1 MKNHFIVKPFIYL
14 VLTVS
19 LILTGVNLAQSDSG
33 DPLPGKFN
41 QPIQFANLTPEYI
54 KQATDESIKQARESL
69 EKLYKIPKEQRTF
82 DNTML
87 EIDNIYNNVGNVANS
102 IGLIANVSPDDATRN
117 QAEESDATF
126 SKFFNEVSLDENL
139 YRAVKDYSESAEAKT
154 LTGYKALFLKETV
167 EDFERNG
174 FALSKEKRDEL
185 KDINDK
191 ISDLSI
197 MFQKNIGEVNDF
209 LIVDETQIDGL
220 QEDYKNARRTEDG
233 NYKIDLSYPSYRPF
247 MKYSNSEETRK
258 ELYTLYNN
266 RAARSN
272 LEVLIKVL
280 MLRKE
285 MAELLGFKTYADYR
299 VGDRMAK
306 LPQNVWE
313 FENNLVDNLKEKAR
327 MDYDEML
334 TVKRAKL
341 GDESIDVIQP
351 WEASYYSNILLKEN
365 YDLDQNLVKE
375 YFPTDAVISGLF
387 QIAQHLFGVEFEE
400 VKDPSVW
407 YENVQ
412 MFNVKKDGKVIARFY
427 TDLYPRPNKFSHAAC
442 FPMIKGKETPK
453 GYQMPVATLVCNFPA
468 PTDGVPSLLTHN
480 EVETFFHEF
489 GHVLHNMLTTA
500 ALSTQSGTSVSRD
513 FVEAPSQIFE
523 NWTWNYDALKLFAK
537 NYKTGEVLPESLFEK
552 MVAAKNVGSGLSN
565 TQQVFYGMI
574 DFTLHDKYD
583 PTSAT
588 TTTEIVAEL
597 QDKITL
603 YPYLEGTHMQAA
615 FGHLMGYA
623 AGYYGYLWS
632 LVYAQ
637 DMFSVFEK
645 NGVMDVNTGLRYR
658 DVVLA
663 NGGSRD
669 ELEMVIE
676 FLGREPNQEAYFKS
690 IGLETIKKDIET
702 N

>member
-1 MKNHFIVKPFIYL
+1 MKNHFIVKPFVYL
-14 VLTVS
+14 VLT
-19 LILTGVNLAQSDSG
+19 ILVTGVSLAQSDSG

-41 QPIQFANLTPEYI
+41 QPIQFANLTPEYVQQATDLAI
-54 KQATDESIKQARESL
+54 KQAKESL
-69 EKLYKIPKEQRTF
+69 EKLYTVPKDKRTF

-87 EIDNIYNNVGNVANS
+87 ELDNIYDEVGNVYGS
-102 IGLIANVSPDDATRN
+102 VYLMANVNPDDGIRN
-117 QAEESDATF
+117 TASECNSQFA
-126 SKFFNEVSLDENL
+126 KFFNEVSLDENL
-139 YRAVKDYSESAEAKT
+139 YQAVKDYSESAEAKS
-154 LTGYKALFLKETV
+154 LTGYKAKYVKETV
-167 EDFERNG
+167 EGFERNG

-185 KDINDK
+185 KIINDR
-191 ISDLSI
+191 ISDLSL
-197 MFQKNIGEVNDF
+197 MFQRNIGEVDDY
-209 LIVDETQIDGL
+209 LIVDETQIEGL

-233 NYKIDLSYPSYRPF
+233 EYKINLSYPSYRPF
-247 MKYSNSEETRK
+247 MKYSESDETRK
-258 ELYTLYNN
+258 ELYSMYNN

-272 LEVLIKVL
+272 LEILIKVL
-280 MLRKE
+280 MSRKE
-285 MAELLGFKTYADYR
+285 MAQLLGFETYAEYR

-313 FENNLVDNLKEKAR
+313 FENNLVDNLKEKAQI
-327 MDYDEML
+327 DYDEL
-334 TVKRAKL
+334 LAIKRSKL
-341 GDESIDVIQP
+341 GDDSIDVIQP
-351 WEASYYSNILLKEN
+351 WEASYYSNLLLMEK

-375 YFPTDAVISGLF
+375 YFPTDEVIDGLF
-387 QIAQHLFGVEFEE
+387 QIAQHLFQVEFEE
-400 VKDPSVW
+400 VKNPSVW
-407 YENVQ
+407 YEDVR
-412 MFNVKKDGKVIARFY
+412 MFNVKKDGKVVSRFY

-442 FPMIKGKETPK
+442 FPMIAGKETPNE
-453 GYQMPVATLVCNFPA
+453 YQMPVATLVCNFPA
-468 PTDGVPSLLTHN
+468 PTEDTPSLLTHN

-489 GHVLHNMLTTA
+489 GHVLHSVLTTT
-500 ALSTQSGTSVSRD
+500 ALSSQSGTSVSRD

-537 NYKTGEVLPESLFEK
+537 NYKTGEVLPENLFEK

-574 DFTLHDKYD
+574 DFTLHDKYE

-588 TTTEIVAEL
+588 TTTEVVAEL
-597 QDKITL
+597 QNKITS
-603 YPYLEGTHMQAA
+603 YPYLDGTHMQAA

-645 NGVMDVNTGLRYR
+645 NGIMDVETGLRYR
-658 DVVLA
+658 DIILT

-669 ELEMVIE
+669 ELEMVVE
-676 FLGREPNQEAYFKS
+676 FLGREPNQDAYFRS
-690 IGLETIKKDIET
+690 IGLETIKSDVET

>member
-1 MKNHFIVKPFIYL
+1 
-14 VLTVS
+14 
-19 LILTGVNLAQSDSG
+19 

-41 QPIQFANLTPEYI
+41 QPIQFSNLTPEYI
-54 KQATDESIKQARESL
+54 KQATDASINQAKESL
-69 EKLYKIPKEQRTF
+69 DKLYAIPKEKRTF

-87 EIDNIYNNVGNVANS
+87 ELDNIYNNAGNVANS
-102 IGLIANVSPDDATRN
+102 VNLMSNVHPDDAVRE
-117 QAEESDATF
+117 QATESNSVFD
-126 SKFFNEVSLDENL
+126 KFFNSVQLDENL
-139 YRAVKDYSESAEAKT
+139 YRAVKDYSESAEAKS
-154 LTGYKALFLKETV
+154 LNGYKAKFVEETV
-167 EDFERNG
+167 RDFERNG
-174 FALSKEKRDEL
+174 FALSKEGRDKL

-197 MFQKNIGEVNDF
+197 MFQQNIAKVDDY
-209 LIVDETQIDGL
+209 LIVDDAQIEGL

-233 NYKIDLSYPSYRPF
+233 KYKIDLSYPSYRPF
-247 MKYSNSEETRK
+247 MKYSESEETRK
-258 ELYTLYNN
+258 ELYSMYNN
-266 RAARSN
+266 RAAKSN

-280 MLRKE
+280 MLKKE
-285 MAELLGFKTYADYR
+285 MAELLGFKTYAEYR

-306 LPQNVWE
+306 LPQNVWD
-313 FENNLVDNLKEKAR
+313 FENNLVDKLKEKAQI
-327 MDYDEML
+327 DYDELLM
-334 TVKRAKL
+334 VKRAKI
-341 GDESIDVIQP
+341 GDETIDVIQP
-351 WEASYYSNILLKEN
+351 WEGSYYSNILLKEK

-375 YFPTDAVISGLF
+375 YFAADAVFDGLF
-387 QIAQHLFGVEFEE
+387 QIAQHLFGVQFEE

-407 YENVQ
+407 NKDVR

-442 FPMIKGKETPK
+442 FPMIKGKGTPQ

-468 PTDGVPSLLTHN
+468 PTEDIPSLLTHR

-500 ALSTQSGTSVSRD
+500 ELSTQSGTSVSRD

-537 NYKTGEVLPESLFEK
+537 NYKTGEVLPPVLFEK
-552 MVAAKNVGSGLSN
+552 MLAAKNVGSGLSN
-565 TQQVFYGMI
+565 TQQVFYGLI

-588 TTTEIVAEL
+588 TTTEIVEEL
-597 QDKITL
+597 QNKITL
-603 YPYLEGTHMQAA
+603 YPYLDGTHMQAA

-645 NGVMDVNTGLRYR
+645 NGVMDVETGLRYR
-658 DVVLA
+658 DIIFA

-676 FLGREPNQEAYFKS
+676 FLGREPNQDAYFKS
-690 IGLETIKKDIET
+690 IGLDVDDSDTM
-702 N
+702 

>member
-1 MKNHFIVKPFIYL
+1 MKNRFNVKPFVYL
-14 VLTVS
+14 VLT
-19 LILTGVNLAQSDSG
+19 ILVTGVSLAQSDSG

-41 QPIQFANLTPEYI
+41 QPIQFANLTPEYVQ
-54 KQATDESIKQARESL
+54 QATDLAISQAKKSL
-69 EKLYKIPKEQRTF
+69 EKLYTIPEEQRTF

-87 EIDNIYNNVGNVANS
+87 EIDNIYNEVGNVYGS
-102 IGLIANVSPDDATRN
+102 VYLMANVNPDEGIRN
-117 QAEESDATF
+117 TASECNSQFA
-126 SKFFNEVSLDENL
+126 KFFNEISLDENL
-139 YRAVKDYSESAEAKT
+139 YRAVKDYSESAKAKS
-154 LTGYKALFLKETV
+154 LTGYKAKFVTETV

-174 FALSKEKRDEL
+174 FALSKEKREEL
-185 KDINDK
+185 KAINDK
-191 ISDLSI
+191 TSDLSI
-197 MFQKNIGEVNDF
+197 MFRNNIASVDEY
-209 LIVDETQIDGL
+209 LIVDETQIEGL
-220 QEDYKNARRTEDG
+220 QEDYKNARRQEG
-233 NYKIDLSYPSYRPF
+233 GKYKIDLSYPSYRPF
-247 MKYSNSEETRK
+247 MKYSESEETRK
-258 ELYTLYNN
+258 ELYALYNN
-266 RAARSN
+266 RTARSN

-285 MAELLGFKTYADYR
+285 MAQLLGFETYAEYR

-306 LPQNVWE
+306 LPENVWE
-313 FENNLVDNLKEKAR
+313 FENNLIDNLKEKAQI
-327 MDYDEML
+327 DYDELLM
-334 TVKRAKL
+334 VKRTKL

-351 WEASYYSNILLKEN
+351 WEASYYSNILLKEK

-375 YFPTDAVISGLF
+375 YFPTDEVIDGLF
-387 QIAQHLFGVEFEE
+387 QIAQHLFQVEFEE
-400 VKDPSVW
+400 VKNPSVW
-407 YENVQ
+407 YEDVR
-412 MFNVKKDGKVIARFY
+412 MFNVKKDGKVISRFY

-442 FPMIKGKETPK
+442 FPMIAGKETSQ

-468 PTDGVPSLLTHN
+468 PTADTPSLLTHR

-489 GHVLHNMLTTA
+489 GHVLHNVLTTT
-500 ALSTQSGTSVSRD
+500 ALSSHSGTSVSRD

-583 PTSAT
+583 PTSAK
-588 TTTEIVAEL
+588 TTTEVVAEL

-603 YPYLEGTHMQAA
+603 YPYLDGTHMQAA

-645 NGVMDVNTGLRYR
+645 NGIMDVETGLRYR
-658 DVVLA
+658 DIILT

-669 ELEMVIE
+669 ELEMVVE
-676 FLGREPNQEAYFKS
+676 FLGREPNQDAYFRS
-690 IGLETIKKDIET
+690 IGLESIRADVET

>member
-1 MKNHFIVKPFIYL
+1 M
-14 VLTVS
+14 
-19 LILTGVNLAQSDSG
+19 
-33 DPLPGKFN
+33 
-41 QPIQFANLTPEYI
+41 
-54 KQATDESIKQARESL
+54 
-69 EKLYKIPKEQRTF
+69 
-82 DNTML
+82 
-87 EIDNIYNNVGNVANS
+87 
-102 IGLIANVSPDDATRN
+102 
-117 QAEESDATF
+117 
-126 SKFFNEVSLDENL
+126 
-139 YRAVKDYSESAEAKT
+139 
-154 LTGYKALFLKETV
+154 
-167 EDFERNG
+167 
-174 FALSKEKRDEL
+174 
-185 KDINDK
+185 
-191 ISDLSI
+191 
-197 MFQKNIGEVNDF
+197 
-209 LIVDETQIDGL
+209 
-220 QEDYKNARRTEDG
+220 
-233 NYKIDLSYPSYRPF
+233 
-247 MKYSNSEETRK
+247 
-258 ELYTLYNN
+258 YNN

-285 MAELLGFKTYADYR
+285 MAQLLGFETYAEYR

-306 LPQNVWE
+306 LPQNVWS
-313 FENNLVDNLKEKAR
+313 FENNLVDKLKEKAQL
-327 MDYDEML
+327 DYDELLM
-334 TVKRAKL
+334 VKRAKL

-351 WEASYYSNILLKEN
+351 WEASYYSNILLKEK

-375 YFPTDAVISGLF
+375 YFPTDEVIDGLF
-387 QIAQHLFGVEFEE
+387 QIAQHLFQVEFEE
-400 VKDPSVW
+400 VNNPSVW
-407 YENVQ
+407 YEDVR
-412 MFNVKKDGKVIARFY
+412 MFNVKKDGKVISRFY

-442 FPMIKGKETPK
+442 FPMIAGKETPE

-468 PTDGVPSLLTHN
+468 PTEDTPSLLTHN

-489 GHVLHNMLTTA
+489 GHVLHNVLTTT
-500 ALSTQSGTSVSRD
+500 ALSSHSGTSVSRD

-537 NYKTGEVLPESLFEK
+537 NYKSGEVLPESLFEK

-637 DMFSVFEK
+637 DMFSVFEE
-645 NGVMDVNTGLRYR
+645 NGVMDVETGLRYR
-658 DVVLA
+658 DIILT

-669 ELEMVIE
+669 ELEMVVE
-676 FLGREPNQEAYFKS
+676 FLGREPNQDAYFRS
-690 IGLETIKKDIET
+690 IGLESIKGDVET

>member
-1 MKNHFIVKPFIYL
+1 MKKHFFVKPFVYL
-14 VLTVS
+14 VLTISQIV
-19 LILTGVNLAQSDSG
+19 TGFSFSQSESG

-41 QPIQFANLTPEYI
+41 QPIQFSNLTPEYI
-54 KQATDESIKQARESL
+54 KQATDASINQAKESL
-69 EKLYKIPKEQRTF
+69 DKLYAIPKEKRTF

-87 EIDNIYNNVGNVANS
+87 ELDNIYNNAGNVANS
-102 IGLIANVSPDDATRN
+102 VNLMSNVHPDDAVRE
-117 QAEESDATF
+117 QATESNSVFD
-126 SKFFNEVSLDENL
+126 KFFNSVQLDENL
-139 YRAVKDYSESAEAKT
+139 YRAVKDYSESAEAKS
-154 LTGYKALFLKETV
+154 LNGYKAKFVEETV
-167 EDFERNG
+167 RDFERNG
-174 FALSKEKRDEL
+174 FALSKEGRDKL

-197 MFQKNIGEVNDF
+197 MFQQNIAKVDDY
-209 LIVDETQIDGL
+209 LIVDDAQIEGL

-233 NYKIDLSYPSYRPF
+233 KYKIDLSYPSYRPF
-247 MKYSNSEETRK
+247 MKYSESEETRK
-258 ELYTLYNN
+258 ELYSMYNN
-266 RAARSN
+266 RAAKSN

-280 MLRKE
+280 MLKKE
-285 MAELLGFKTYADYR
+285 MAELLGFKTYAEYR

-306 LPQNVWE
+306 LPQNVWD
-313 FENNLVDNLKEKAR
+313 FENNLVDKLKEKAQI
-327 MDYDEML
+327 DYDELLM
-334 TVKRAKL
+334 VKRAKI
-341 GDESIDVIQP
+341 GDETIDVIQP
-351 WEASYYSNILLKEN
+351 WEGSYYSNILLKEK

-375 YFPTDAVISGLF
+375 YFAADAVFDGLF
-387 QIAQHLFGVEFEE
+387 QIAQHLFGVQFEE

-407 YENVQ
+407 NKDVR

-442 FPMIKGKETPK
+442 FPMIKGKGTPQ

-468 PTDGVPSLLTHN
+468 PTEDIPSLLTHR

-500 ALSTQSGTSVSRD
+500 ELSTQSGTSVSRD

-537 NYKTGEVLPESLFEK
+537 NYKTGEVLPPVLFEK
-552 MVAAKNVGSGLSN
+552 MLAAKNVGSGLSN
-565 TQQVFYGMI
+565 TQQVFYGLI

-588 TTTEIVAEL
+588 TTTEIVEEL
-597 QDKITL
+597 QNKITL
-603 YPYLEGTHMQAA
+603 YPYLDGTHMQAA

-645 NGVMDVNTGLRYR
+645 NGVMDVETGLRYR
-658 DVVLA
+658 DIIFA

-676 FLGREPNQEAYFKS
+676 FLGREPNQDAYFKS
-690 IGLETIKKDIET
+690 IGLDVDDSDTM
-702 N
+702 

>member
-1 MKNHFIVKPFIYL
+1 MKNHFTKRSIILTTL
-14 VLTVS
+14 VVSLFTVS
-19 LILTGVNLAQSDSG
+19 VCFSQTESG

-41 QPIQFANLTPEYI
+41 QPIQFANLTPEYLQ
-54 KQATDESIKQARESL
+54 QATDLSISQAKESL
-69 EKLYKIPKEQRTF
+69 EKLYAIPKEQRTF

-87 EIDNIYNNVGNVANS
+87 EIDNIFNNTGNVSNS
-102 IGLIANVSPDDATRN
+102 IDLMSNVHPNDAIRDKAVECN
-117 QAEESDATF
+117 VMFA
-126 SKFFNEVSLDENL
+126 KFFNEVELDENL
-139 YRAVKDYSESAEAKT
+139 YRAVKDYSETAEAKK
-154 LTGYKALFLKETV
+154 LTGYKAKFLKETV

-185 KDINDK
+185 KAINDK
-191 ISDLSI
+191 ISDLSV
-197 MFQKNIGEVNDF
+197 MFQQNIAQVDDY
-209 LIVDETQIDGL
+209 LIVDDAQIEGL
-220 QEDYKNARRTEDG
+220 QEDYKNARRQEDG
-233 NYKIDLSYPSYRPF
+233 KYKIDLSYPSYRPF
-247 MKYSNSEETRK
+247 MKYSNSVETRK
-258 ELYTLYNN
+258 DLYSLYTN
-266 RAARSN
+266 RAAKSN

-280 MLRKE
+280 MLRQE
-285 MAELLGFKTYADYR
+285 MAQLLGFKTFAEYR

-306 LPQNVWE
+306 LPQNVWD
-313 FENNLVDNLKEKAR
+313 FENNLVDRLKEKAQL
-327 MDYDEML
+327 DYDELL
-334 TVKRAKL
+334 TVKREKL
-341 GDESIDVIQP
+341 GDETVDVIQP
-351 WEASYYSNILLKEN
+351 WEASYYSDILLKEK

-375 YFPTDAVISGLF
+375 YFPTDEVTKGLF

-400 VKDPSVW
+400 VQDPSVW
-407 YENVQ
+407 DKDVK
-412 MFNVKKDGKVIARFY
+412 MFNVKKDGKIISRFY

-442 FPMIKGKETPK
+442 WPMIKGKETPE
-453 GYQMPVATLVCNFPA
+453 GYQLPVAALVCNFPA
-468 PTDGVPSLLTHN
+468 PTEDVPSLLTHN

-489 GHVLHNMLTTA
+489 GHVLHNVLTTA

-523 NWTWNYDALKLFAK
+523 NWTWNYEALKLFAK
-537 NYKTGEVLPESLFEK
+537 HYKTGEVLPEELFNK
-552 MVAAKNVGSGLSN
+552 MVAAKNVGSGLAN

-588 TTTEIVAEL
+588 TTTEIVKEL
-597 QDKITL
+597 QSKITL
-603 YPYLEGTHMQAA
+603 YPYLDGTHMQAA

-623 AGYYGYLWS
+623 AGYYSYLWA

-645 NGVMDVNTGLRYR
+645 NGIMDVNTGLRYR

-676 FLGREPNQEAYFKS
+676 FLGREPNQDAYFKS
-690 IGLETIKKDIET
+690 IGLDVKKSGS
-702 N
+702 